1 MGQRFQYI
9 LCSHSFVPLNQVA
22 SCPVFFFAFFA
33 YFLAGV
39 RIRTDGLP
47 VVVWPAD
54 NTWLVLSFGGL
65 MVFCA
70 YSALCFSAFPE
81 LAGVPTNPSYLDLLW
96 YHLYTS
102 VTRLSRAWLPSGS
115 PVWKFTSRVPR
126 GEESALG
133 FGCCCCDRIPRK
145 TKGEKFVIT
154 HDFKGF

>member
-9 LCSHSFVPLNQVA
+9 LCSHSFIPLDQVV
-22 SCPVFFFAFFA
+22 SCPIFFFA

-47 VVVWPAD
+47 AVVWPAD

-81 LAGVPTNPSYLDLLW
+81 LAGVPTNHSYLDLLW
-96 YHLYTS
+96 CHS
-102 VTRLSRAWLPSGS
+102 
-115 PVWKFTSRVPR
+115 
-126 GEESALG
+126 
-133 FGCCCCDRIPRK
+133 
-145 TKGEKFVIT
+145 
-154 HDFKGF
+154 